1 MSSRFLLSLMQKS
14 FPRGMGVFP
23 FTQGICSQLPLPIVH
38 FLNFSEPIRS
48 ANGHSYTLRVA
59 SPQDA
64 GLIRKVLYAYGHSNS
79 NYKNLEFFP
88 EEKLATIIH
97 NMTHCLEHRYFITF
111 VITVQDFPM
120 ERPIGFLQIDPY
132 SLQTIDKIFNDVL
145 FPQWNNFLT
154 CPLREE
160 HLGANDVNVLTTWL
174 NEHTQEGALQ
184 QYFLHLKGA
193 HCKSLEKVPV
203 RWKNFVAESFRC
215 LYALKKHLASDQ
227 FVANVSYG
235 LLPQFQMQGIM
246 SQAWHKV
253 IQRLQETPIKIL
265 FSDRIALK
273 NRASLHLLRR
283 LNFTTSAIYQ
293 MYYSQ
298 HYHTRCHPNG
308 MFAEPC
314 TTLTHTLG

>member
-1 MSSRFLLSLMQKS
+1 MHKN
-14 FPRGMGVFP
+14 FPKGMGVFP
-23 FTQGICSQLPLPIVH
+23 FTQGVCSQLPSPIVRS
-38 FLNFSEPIRS
+38 LNFSEQIRS

-59 SPQDA
+59 NPQDA
-64 GLIRKVLYAYGHSNS
+64 GLIGKVLHAYGHSNS
-79 NYKNLEFFP
+79 NYKNLEIFP
-88 EEKLATIIH
+88 EEKLATIIN
-97 NMTHCLEHRYFITF
+97 NMTHCLEHGYFITF

-132 SLQTIDKIFNDVL
+132 NLQTIDKIFNDVL

-160 HLGANDVNVLTTWL
+160 YLCANDASALMAWL
-174 NEHTQEGALQ
+174 NEHTREDEIQ
-184 QYFLHLKGA
+184 QYFSHLKGA
-193 HCKSLEKVPV
+193 RCKSLEEIPV

-215 LYALKKHLASDQ
+215 LYALKKHLTVDQ
-227 FVANVSYG
+227 FAANVSYG
-235 LLPQFQMQGIM
+235 LLSQFQMQSIM

-253 IQRLQETPIKIL
+253 IQKLQETPIKIL

-298 HYHTRCHPNG
+298 HYHPRCHPNG
-308 MFAEPC
+308 MFSEPC
-314 TTLTHTLG
+314 VALTYILG